1 MIRFLLISLLILLHP
16 VHVSILSLD
25 YAKTENRFEVF
36 MRIYYDDFLLDSGIS
51 TEESKR
57 FVFTTDNTYTKGV
70 LMKYINEKVR
80 IKVNDKQVSLSL
92 HSFDLSENEL
102 RMNLSAEASGDI
114 NSVTVKNYVMTTL
127 YGDMA
132 NMIIV
137 KVIDFE
143 EGVKL
148 TSTETEKKFIIN

>member
-1 MIRFLLISLLILLHP
+1 
-16 VHVSILSLD
+16 
-25 YAKTENRFEVF
+25 
-36 MRIYYDDFLLDSGIS
+36 
-51 TEESKR
+51 
-57 FVFTTDNTYTKGV
+57 
-70 LMKYINEKVR
+70 
-80 IKVNDKQVSLSL
+80 
-92 HSFDLSENEL
+92 
-102 RMNLSAEASGDI
+102 
-114 NSVTVKNYVMTTL
+114 VMTTL

>member
-1 MIRFLLISLLILLHP
+1 
-16 VHVSILSLD
+16 
-25 YAKTENRFEVF
+25 

-51 TEESKR
+51 TDESKR
-57 FVFTTDNTYTKGV
+57 LVFTTDNTYTKGV
-70 LMKYINEKVR
+70 LMNYINEKVR
-80 IKVNDKQVSLSL
+80 IIVNDKQVSLNL

-102 RMNLSAEASGDI
+102 RMNLSAEAAGEI

-148 TSTETEKKFIIN
+148 TSTETEKVFIIN